1 MKAKKYQNGG
11 KAPEG
16 KSSQERMY
24 LEIRKD
30 ADRMKKEMQK
40 KGMSEAEINKKLD
53 AYMEKAMKQAQYSGK
68 SMQSGGTV
76 KKKKTT
82 VNTDELGR
90 KGSFNPYT
98 KLTKGS
104 RRSYSQVDSEY
115 PEDYKN
121 KVVGPTSRESG
132 YAKKIGYQ
140 EQRMRGA
147 DRADKVMG
155 LRAEAYK
162 NRENKFGVKKPA
174 AKVMK
179 SGGKVVKYQEGGA
192 NPTPTGRTL
201 TPDEIRITGTSENQG
216 YSNPYAKVNKPV
228 TAKDVL
234 EKTEMSR
241 LTEALRK
248 QKYSTANLSLG
259 DMRKIAKTKGLYDDA
274 RGLAREDYQKWLAKN
289 RK

>member
-16 KSSQERMY
+16 KSAQERMY

-68 SMQSGGTV
+68 S
-76 KKKKTT
+76 
-82 VNTDELGR
+82 
-90 KGSFNPYT
+90 
-98 KLTKGS
+98 
-104 RRSYSQVDSEY
+104 
-115 PEDYKN
+115 
-121 KVVGPTSRESG
+121 
-132 YAKKIGYQ
+132 
-140 EQRMRGA
+140 
-147 DRADKVMG
+147 
-155 LRAEAYK
+155 
-162 NRENKFGVKKPA
+162 
-174 AKVMK
+174 MK

>member
-16 KSSQERMY
+16 KTAQERMY

-98 KLTKGS
+98 KDVKSMSGKNRTSFRNAGKTDYSEKYQNKWVRTTKDPRVSRGS
-104 RRSYSQVDSEY
+104 TIGDQEHTMHRRHKVDS
-115 PEDYKN
+115 
-121 KVVGPTSRESG
+121 
-132 YAKKIGYQ
+132 
-140 EQRMRGA
+140 
-147 DRADKVMG
+147 VMG

-179 SGGKVVKYQEGGA
+179 AGGKVVKYQEGG
-192 NPTPTGRTL
+192 RSL
-201 TPDEIRITGTSENQG
+201 SPDEIRITGTSENQG

-228 TAKDVL
+228 TAKDIL

-259 DMRKIAKTKGLYDDA
+259 DMRKIAKTKGFYDDA
-274 RGLAREDYQKWLAKN
+274 RKLARQDYLKELDK